1 MDGVLFNKMSH
12 REDLIR
18 LIGQDEYEK
27 LDNLIPDKI
36 KQDTIVNFSDYL
48 LSKSE
53 QEILNFYSDLINN
66 NQQWT
71 IPKIAGSV
79 VILTSHVHDLLIRLV
94 QKKETNQSVINKVT
108 HFDLHCLIIYC
119 TAKYKIPNDYF
130 IPMMELKHF
139 RNMIAHDFNGIME
152 TSFNQ
157 AIHPIAKGHLLIIV
171 LTQMTRDG

>member
-1 MDGVLFNKMSH
+1 MGHK
-12 REDLIR
+12 EELIR
-18 LIGQDEYEK
+18 LIGQGEYDK
-27 LDNLIPDKI
+27 LCNLISDRI
-36 KQDTIVNFSDYL
+36 KQDTIANFSDYL

-53 QEILNFYSDLINN
+53 QEILDFYSDLINN

-71 IPKIAGSV
+71 IPKIAGSIM
-79 VILTSHVHDLLIRLV
+79 ILTSHLHDLLIRLI
-94 QKKETNQSVINKVT
+94 QIKESDQTIINKVSN
-108 HFDLHCLIIYC
+108 FDLHYLIMYC

-139 RNMIAHDFNGIME
+139 RNMMAHDFNGVME

-171 LTQMTRDG
+171 LTQMIRDGSK

>member
-1 MDGVLFNKMSH
+1 MSH
-12 REDLIR
+12 KEELIR
-18 LIGQDEYEK
+18 LIGQQEYDK
-27 LDNLIPDKI
+27 LYNQIPDRI
-36 KQDTIVNFSDYL
+36 KQETIVNFSDHL

-53 QEILNFYSDLINN
+53 QEILDFYSELINN

-71 IPKIAGSV
+71 IPKITGSIL
-79 VILTSHVHDLLIRLV
+79 ILTSHVHDLLIRLI
-94 QKKETNQSVINKVT
+94 QKKETDQSVINKVSN
-108 HFDLHCLIIYC
+108 FDLHYLIIYC
-119 TAKYKIPNDYF
+119 TSQYKIPDDYF

-171 LTQMTRDG
+171 LTQMIRER